1 MDGRTG
7 AERAFMKPK
16 PAPHPFTLAF
26 ANILIGTAILSI
38 TLASVVLWS
47 GFSGHDLS
55 RNWDLEDPSGLVA
68 FVIGGIMLAL
78 VSLPIVHLLV
88 LLRGRPATTHGTRD
102 MIVPVAILTVGA
114 VFIVAFVGV
123 LTAEESPSLHLKL
136 LFPCLLLAFSVM
148 IACGMNV
155 FLAFSI
161 PSNWISIIPL
171 LVCYLGF
178 YIFMILFV
186 FDGPLLLGFMY
197 WGGSNWG
204 DVRPALLIGFVVL
217 CFYIFLAGM
226 IFPTHRRVARLWQP
240 RPIPKI
246 RSRTGGFTLIEL
258 LIVVAIV
265 AILSVAFMTV
275 VSRARAFTENM
286 EVSRESLA
294 LIEDEMAVLRTQA
307 APLEPGL
314 HPVDPKVAALH
325 TRLAPLARVEISETS
340 GPLVQARVTV
350 GLKNRWAA
358 EDLSLA
364 TLIAPR
370 REVPR

>member
-26 ANILIGTAILSI
+26 TNLLIGMAIVSV
-38 TLASVVLWS
+38 TLASVALWY
-47 GFSGHDLS
+47 GISGHYLS
-55 RNWDLEDPSGLVA
+55 RNWDFEDPSGFVA
-68 FVIGGIMLAL
+68 FVIGGIMLAP
-78 VSLPIVHLLV
+78 VILPVIHLLV
-88 LLRGRPATTHGTRD
+88 LLWGRPATTHGTRD
-102 MIVPVAILTVGA
+102 IIVPVTILTFGA
-114 VFIVAFVGV
+114 VFIAACVAM
-123 LTAEESPSLHLKL
+123 LTAKESLSLQLKL
-136 LFPCLLLAFSVM
+136 LFPCLLLAFIVM

-178 YIFMILFV
+178 YIFMILSMFV
-186 FDGPLLLGFMY
+186 GSLLPGFGY
-197 WGGSNWG
+197 WGGKDSIE
-204 DVRPALLIGFVVL
+204 ALSIGFVVFCL
-217 CFYIFLAGM
+217 YTFVAGM

-240 RPIPKI
+240 RPLPKI
-246 RSRTGGFTLIEL
+246 KPRAGGFTLIEL
-258 LIVVAIV
+258 LIVVAII

-275 VSRARAFTENM
+275 VSRARAFTENV

-307 APLEPGL
+307 APLDPGL

-325 TRLAPLARVEISETS
+325 ARLAPLARVEISETS